1 MKREGKVVS
10 KTVRFDEELVEK
22 IIAATESLGEWR
34 RPDFSD
40 LTRYGLRLVLAAIG
54 VPYDQPGLREAESHS
69 ARRTSP
75 IPRLEDLIA
84 ELYIEAKERE
94 EKTDEADS

>member
-1 MKREGKVVS
+1 MKRESKVIS

-22 IIAATESLGEWR
+22 IIAAAESLGEYR

-75 IPRLEDLIA
+75 VPELEDLIA
-84 ELYIEAKERE
+84 ELYIEAKERG
-94 EKTDEADS
+94 DRNEANS